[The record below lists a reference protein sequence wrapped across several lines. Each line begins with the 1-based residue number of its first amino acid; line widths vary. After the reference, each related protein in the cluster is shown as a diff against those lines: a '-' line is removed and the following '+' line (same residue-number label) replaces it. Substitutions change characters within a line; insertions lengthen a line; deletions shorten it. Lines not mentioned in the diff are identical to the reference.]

1 MGFWD
6 WFKKGPK
13 SILDL
18 SREEMR
24 KEEMLATRDRNRHM
38 KRIEKLSKDKQSLF
52 AKGAKERSP
61 EIRRALAQEFE
72 LRTREQELIG
82 RELNLK
88 SKELLTLS
96 RVRMLREHAGREGG
110 TILSRMREGDMAR
123 LMAMMGDDAVNARV
137 YEDRLNEILQA
148 SEDAMSEADELTGT
162 GKEVMAIWEKMDT
175 GSIDDEAEA
184 FAEADRRTRR
194 DRDKASSEF
203 GVESSE

>member
-13 SILDL
+13 SVLDL
-18 SREEMR
+18 SREELR
-24 KEEMLATRDRNRHM
+24 KEEMVTTRDRNRLM
-38 KRIEKLSKDKQSLF
+38 KRIDGLSADKQSLF
-52 AKGAKERSP
+52 ARGAKERSP

-88 SKELLTLS
+88 SKELLTLG
-96 RVRMLREHAGREGG
+96 RVRMLREAAGREGS
-110 TILSRMREGDMAR
+110 TILSRMREGEMAR

-137 YEDRLNEILQA
+137 YEDRLNEILTA
-148 SEDAMSEADELTGT
+148 SEDAMAEADELTGT
-162 GKEVMAIWEKMDT
+162 GKEVMAIWEKMDA
-175 GSIDDEAEA
+175 GSIDDEQKA

-194 DRDKASSEF
+194 DREAEM
-203 GVESSE
+203 EEY